1 MQNRIPL
8 IESTGEKGHLYL
20 SRFLLMFK
28 NYFCPVHE
36 FTSVINNV
44 DWIIWQSLLTSSH
57 VLLWYYNR
65 WWTGRPG
72 MLQSVGSQR
81 VGQDWTELI
90 IAKKVSATVFQTHMQ
105 LPVCGNLVL
114 GNECAGSFGELF
126 LLLDKRVEAWE
137 EKTLSSPLPPC
148 FFSGCMRRWCLELG
162 SHFVTLR
169 QQGGRQKPT
178 SGGIDSWFSVTHL
191 IKSGSLFPPKF

>member
-72 MLQSVGSQR
+72 MLQSMGSQR

-90 IAKKVSATVFQTHMQ
+90 ITKKVSATVFQTHMQ

-126 LLLDKRVEAWE
+126 LLLDKRVEHERKRLCHHPYLPAFFLVVWE
-137 EKTLSSPLPPC
+137 GDVWSLAATL
-148 FFSGCMRRWCLELG
+148 
-162 SHFVTLR
+162 
-169 QQGGRQKPT
+169 
-178 SGGIDSWFSVTHL
+178 
-191 IKSGSLFPPKF
+191 